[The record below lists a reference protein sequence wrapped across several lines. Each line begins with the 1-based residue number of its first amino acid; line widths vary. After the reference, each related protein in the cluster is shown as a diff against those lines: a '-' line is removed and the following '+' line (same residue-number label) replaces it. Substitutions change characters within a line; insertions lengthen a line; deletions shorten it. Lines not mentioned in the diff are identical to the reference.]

1 MKINNLKF
9 SIWQFVFS
17 LIFAIPTLIGMI
29 ICFKENEL
37 IFAIICELLF
47 IMAITLLYFSIKD
60 MQWFEINSNSII
72 VKNIFG
78 IIRKIEIIN
87 IKKAFVENARI
98 FSLKML
104 GINKM
109 CLVLSL
115 NKSIIKANI
124 GNAFN
129 NKSSKYIIIP
139 YNVEIANYIRHR
151 YNLLTGNNLEV
162 K

>member
-1 MKINNLKF
+1 
-9 SIWQFVFS
+9 
-17 LIFAIPTLIGMI
+17 
-29 ICFKENEL
+29 
-37 IFAIICELLF
+37 
-47 IMAITLLYFSIKD
+47 
-60 MQWFEINSNSII
+60 
-72 VKNIFG
+72 
-78 IIRKIEIIN
+78 
-87 IKKAFVENARI
+87 
-98 FSLKML
+98 
-104 GINKM
+104 M

-139 YNVEIANYIRHR
+139 YNVEIANYIRQR